1 MFEPEYT
8 QYLKTGRMDGPEIE
22 ALQLTGVRRL
32 LERGDGEE
40 VTFEDPVIGNKVV
53 GVDKE
58 YALGIAITKRTVE
71 DDKYRKANQAAKW
84 LARATRLTYEYRA
97 AALLDDAFAGAT
109 FTGLDGLA
117 MCHTAHT
124 LLNPGSGAT
133 TTQNRPTTEVG
144 FGLTGIN
151 ALLDL
156 SELMKD
162 ENGDPSPMKVDT
174 VIYNPTQK
182 SKAIQ
187 IFGSDLE
194 PFTADNQDNAVKKR
208 LPTIKHVVKRYTT
221 NTTSYHLVDSRL
233 NDAWVL
239 TRRPVEFSDD
249 FDFKTSAAMY
259 MAAVRFLIWFADHR
273 GWLGSNPS

>member
-58 YALGIAITKRTVE
+58 YALG
-71 DDKYRKANQAAKW
+71 
-84 LARATRLTYEYRA
+84 TRLTYEYRA

-117 MCHTAHT
+117 LCHTAHT